1 MQSGRGL
8 YAVCTERGFDE
19 EGYGFGANTN
29 AKLTEASGSKR

>member
-1 MQSGRGL
+1 MQSGGGL

-19 EGYGFGANTN
+19 DGYEFGANTN